1 MYKKSQIL
9 EKKNNRKMKLKENKE
24 KNKSRSK
31 NNKKKSSL
39 WISTMISYTTN
50 LWSNAIQ
57 KKNDS
62 AIFLKMP
69 YILINMKE
77 KYEFPL

>member
-31 NNKKKSSL
+31 NNKKKNSL
-39 WISTMISYTTN
+39 WISTMISYTTS

-69 YILINMKE
+69 YILINMKA
-77 KYEFPL
+77 K

>member
-1 MYKKSQIL
+1 VYKKSQIS
-9 EKKNNRKMKLKENKE
+9 EKKNNRKMKVKENKE

-31 NNKKKSSL
+31 NNKKKNSL
-39 WISTMISYTTN
+39 WISTMISYTIS